1 MSNLRWY
8 EGEISPL
15 KENNK
20 ANGTNRAEAGV
31 ESQHRLPLF
40 IEESVKL
47 MSDKDWSISLEE
59 VKNHK
64 LNSEL

>member
-8 EGEISPL
+8 EGEIYPL

-47 MSDKDWSISLEE
+47 MSDKD
-59 VKNHK
+59 
-64 LNSEL
+64 